1 MKKIK
6 DFFKVPEGF
15 LFSNKYLLI
24 FLFPIFLEQ
33 ALVYSLNI
41 ANTIMIS
48 LLPDSTTALAGI
60 ANVSR
65 IDNLFKQVF
74 VALAAGG
81 GIFVAQYLGAGR
93 KEEANKALKHGVYS
107 LFVIAVALAAIMEI
121 FKVPI
126 LNLLFGSVEEQ
137 VMQQSLTYYTVTVL
151 SYPFMAIFNA
161 GTASFRSMGKT
172 KATFVATV
180 AMMAINLVL
189 KYIFLFHTTMEG
201 VLGAGL
207 SILIAYAIVG
217 IIMLV
222 MLTSKKNP
230 SYIERPFDV
239 RMSIPMLGKMYA
251 VALPTGIENGLFQ
264 FGTLILQTL
273 IATLGTASINA
284 NHLTQELNYTLLSFS
299 TAFSLGALPLVSKC
313 MGAKRPE
320 EAEFYVKH
328 LVKIERIILFVLAA
342 IFIPLSPL
350 MVSAF
355 GYDAETSRLAVYCFA
370 IYAGATPFLYPTSYT
385 YVYALRGTGDTKF
398 TMLVSVST
406 MFLFRIGFA
415 YLLCYVFNL
424 GVLSIWFAMISDW
437 LIRSILFVTR
447 FRHGKWK
454 QHNLIHD

>member
-1 MKKIK
+1 MTKIK
-6 DFFKVPEGF
+6 KFFKVPEGF
-15 LFSNKYLLI
+15 LFSNKYILM

-48 LLPDSTTALAGI
+48 WLPNSDMALAGI

-65 IDNLFKQVF
+65 LDTLFKQVF

-81 GIFVAQYLGAGR
+81 GIFVAQYLGAKR
-93 KEEANKALKHGVYS
+93 KEDANKALKHGIYS
-107 LFVIAVALAAIMEI
+107 IFVIAVALAAIMEI
-121 FKVPI
+121 FKVQI
-126 LNLLFGSVEEQ
+126 LNLLFGTVEER
-137 VMQQSLTYYTVTVL
+137 VMQQSLIYYTITVL

-172 KATFVATV
+172 KATFIATV
-180 AMMAINLVL
+180 AMMVINLIL

-207 SILIAYAIVG
+207 SILIAYAVVG
-217 IIMLV
+217 VIMLV

-230 SYIERPFDV
+230 AYIERPFDL
-239 RMSIPMLGKMYA
+239 RLSIPLLGKMYA

-264 FGTLILQTL
+264 LGTLILQTVV
-273 IATLGTASINA
+273 ASLGTVAINA

-299 TAFSLGALPLVSKC
+299 QAFALGALPLVSKC

-355 GYDAETSRLAVYCFA
+355 KFDAETSSLAVSCFA

-398 TMLVSVST
+398 TMLASIST
-406 MFLFRIGFA
+406 MFLFRLGFA
-415 YLLCYVFNL
+415 YLLCYVFKL
-424 GVLSIWFAMISDW
+424 GLLAIWFAMISDW
-437 LIRSILFVTR
+437 LIRSIIFVIR
-447 FRHGKWK
+447 FRNGKWK

>member
-6 DFFKVPEGF
+6 EFFKVPEGF
-15 LFSNKYLLI
+15 AFSNKYIFL

-48 LLPDSTTALAGI
+48 MLPDSETALAGI
-60 ANVSR
+60 ANISR
-65 IDNLFKQVF
+65 LDTLFKQVF

-81 GIFVAQYLGAGR
+81 GIFIAQYLGAGR
-93 KEEANKALKHGVYS
+93 KEDANKALKHGVYS
-107 LFVIAVALAAIMEI
+107 LFVIATGLAVLMEL

-126 LNLLFGSVEEQ
+126 LNLLFGSVEAG
-137 VMQQSLTYYTVTVL
+137 VMQQSLTYYTITVI

-172 KATFVATV
+172 KATFYATI
-180 AMMAINLVL
+180 AMMVINLVL
-189 KYIFLFHTTMEG
+189 KYIFLFPLGMG

-230 SYIERPFDV
+230 AYLEKPLDPRLNV
-239 RMSIPMLGKMYA
+239 KLLGKMYA

-264 FGTLILQTL
+264 LGALILQTL
-273 IATLGTASINA
+273 VATLGTASINA

-299 TAFSLGALPLVSKC
+299 QAFSLGALPLASRC
-313 MGAKRPE
+313 MGAKKPH
-320 EAEFYVKH
+320 EAQFYVKH

-355 GYDAETSRLAVYCFA
+355 GYDAETSALAVSCFA
-370 IYAGATPFLYPTSYT
+370 IYAGATPFLYPTSFT

-398 TMLVSVST
+398 TMAVSVAT

-415 YLLCYVFNL
+415 YLLCYAFNL

-437 LIRSILFVTR
+437 LIRSIIFVSR
-447 FRHGKWK
+447 FRRGKWK
-454 QHNLIHD
+454 NHNLIHD